1 MPAKISLHFLF
12 VILSQ
17 GMKLKSFTGV
27 SVPESMSI
35 VHIRLYFDNIP
46 FGAVTNSLCLY
57 SNAQCFMKVYL
68 TNEAPYKDAQ
78 IDNMLLS

>member
-1 MPAKISLHFLF
+1 
-12 VILSQ
+12 
-17 GMKLKSFTGV
+17 
-27 SVPESMSI
+27 MSI
-35 VHIRLYFDNIP
+35 VHIIRLYTDNIP

-68 TNEAPYKDAQ
+68 TNEAPYKDLQ